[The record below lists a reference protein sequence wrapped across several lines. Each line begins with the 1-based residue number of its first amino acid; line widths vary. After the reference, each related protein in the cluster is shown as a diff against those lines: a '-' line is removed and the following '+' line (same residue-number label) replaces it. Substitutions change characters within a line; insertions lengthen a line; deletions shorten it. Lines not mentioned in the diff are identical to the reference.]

1 MAPGGPSRPKP
12 ARVAPGMSHGRVP
25 RRPSTAPSFQLALM
39 PGLGPGPSTPQSQ
52 LRSRTSSL
60 ASASSTRSHTSDGH
74 FGDRSGSDTP
84 PLTMSSTTSASSVS
98 VSFADPPVAVVD
110 LGADEFGVA
119 VVAPS
124 SPESGVQIQ
133 LNDVPVPP
141 EAFYDMKGK
150 GRVVAV
156 EVHSV
161 GSAGSISSMVSQT
174 SSSAYSAR
182 SSASGNGSGNG
193 NESLLHG
200 ERLSFGSRH
209 ARAATAPAEATS
221 GENLTRRKSTI
232 ARVWKQVVRSVAHR

>member
-1 MAPGGPSRPKP
+1 
-12 ARVAPGMSHGRVP
+12 
-25 RRPSTAPSFQLALM
+25 
-39 PGLGPGPSTPQSQ
+39 
-52 LRSRTSSL
+52 
-60 ASASSTRSHTSDGH
+60 
-74 FGDRSGSDTP
+74 
-84 PLTMSSTTSASSVS
+84 MSSTTSASSVS

-150 GRVVAV
+150 ARAVAV

-161 GSAGSISSMVSQT
+161 GSVGSISSMVSQT

-182 SSASGNGSGNG
+182 SSASGNGNG

-200 ERLSFGSRH
+200 EGLSFGSRH
-209 ARAATAPAEATS
+209 ARAATAPAEAMS